1 MIKQENTSKR
11 GASHFSYHLS
21 GAFWVAQW
29 LSDGL
34 ATAFEAVVAWWCL
47 LVSAEHRA
55 DPELFLV
62 SCRLSRQPAA
72 KLCVGIADG
81 FENLCDICL
90 CWFARSLP
98 DGDTRDVS
106 KLHKLRLETWM
117 NMFALFHVA
126 YAGDWI
132 HVPSC
137 IQGADKVL
145 ESKSRCCKH
154 LQTLPLMHHD
164 APDIRYDQDRFSY
177 LRSFV
182 WLQQN
187 HFLFY
192 MGYIFHRLLQ
202 GCVSVAFAT
211 SGSPH
216 PAIWR
221 VNLLRREFSK
231 V

>member
-1 MIKQENTSKR
+1 M
-11 GASHFSYHLS
+11 
-21 GAFWVAQW
+21 
-29 LSDGL
+29 
-34 ATAFEAVVAWWCL
+34 
-47 LVSAEHRA
+47 
-55 DPELFLV
+55 

-177 LRSFV
+177 L
-182 WLQQN
+182 
-187 HFLFY
+187 
-192 MGYIFHRLLQ
+192 FHRLLQ